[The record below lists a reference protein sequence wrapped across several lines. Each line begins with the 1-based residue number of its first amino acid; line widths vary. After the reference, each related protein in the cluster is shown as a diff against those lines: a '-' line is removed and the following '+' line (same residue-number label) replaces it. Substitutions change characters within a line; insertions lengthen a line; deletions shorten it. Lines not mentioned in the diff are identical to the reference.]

1 MPSAHDRINF
11 GPPRAEGS
19 VRAFA
24 LALFVHALLIA
35 ALTWGINW
43 QRTDQ
48 SIGYEAEIW
57 SAVPQ
62 MVAPRLVEAAPAP
75 TAPAPPPPPP
85 QPEVKA
91 PPVKVTPPAPDVDI
105 ALEQEKKRRQLV
117 EQKEAEAKVLAER
130 QRALEVA
137 KKAREKDLKAR
148 EDQAKRLAAEEA
160 KKAQAQLDTQN
171 AQNAQKAREL
181 AKAQDTEKQ
190 AQAALQKQREDNINR
205 IKGLAGASGGA
216 NDTGAALRATGPSA
230 SYAGKLNA
238 AIRPNV
244 VFSGEISGNPVT
256 TVEVRVMSDGTVIS
270 QRVIKS
276 SGDKNWDDAAI
287 NAVIRTR
294 VLPRDENGRM
304 PDTIMH
310 VEMRPRG

>member
-1 MPSAHDRINF
+1 MPSAHDRTDF
-11 GPPRAEGS
+11 APPQAQGS

-24 LALFVHALLIA
+24 LALLVHVLLIA
-35 ALTWGINW
+35 ALTWGVNW
-43 QRTDQ
+43 KQTDQ

-62 MVAPRLVEAAPAP
+62 MVAPRLVEATPAP
-75 TAPAPPPPPP
+75 APAPPPPPP

-105 ALEQEKKRRQLV
+105 AMEQEKKRRLLAQ
-117 EQKEAEAKVLAER
+117 QKEEAETKLLAER

-137 KKAREKDLKAR
+137 KKAKEKELKAR
-148 EDQAKRLAAEEA
+148 EDQAKRLAVEEA

-171 AQNAQKAREL
+171 AQKAKEL
-181 AKAQDTEKQ
+181 AKAQDAEKQ